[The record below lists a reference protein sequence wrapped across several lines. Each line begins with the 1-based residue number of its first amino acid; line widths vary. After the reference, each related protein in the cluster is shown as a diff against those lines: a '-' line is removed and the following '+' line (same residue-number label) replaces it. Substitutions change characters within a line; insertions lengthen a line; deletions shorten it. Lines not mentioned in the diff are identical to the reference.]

1 MHIAHHPSLCVAGN
15 ERADLLD
22 VYDMVLDE
30 TTSKR
35 GIAIGSSSVIFA
47 VSARARNA
55 LKPLSN
61 I

>member
-55 LKPLSN
+55 
-61 I
+61 